1 MKNNLEQPGK
11 GGNEKKTGNRAE
23 KGYRR
28 NTVILIA
35 AIAGILLLSG
45 AGAVYYFLNNGYE
58 QIGQLEED
66 KTELTRQ
73 LITHDS
79 LVNAWMQSMLVIEE
93 DLRTLQGKEKS
104 LIEKSNDPELT
115 PDIREAILAEI
126 QDINT
131 MLEENKAR
139 IRDLT
144 NRLKKSGSTITAL
157 NEKVK
162 SLEETLAMRDS
173 TLNLLKMD
181 LADRE
186 FKLAELNVVV
196 DSLSEDIDMYNAD
209 IRAYE
214 QMVDAQYAELNRAY
228 VATGT
233 VRELEEK
240 GLITREGGFLGLGK
254 SKSLKADLDDAPFEK
269 VVINETQ
276 RIMLNTKKA
285 ELITEHPSASYE
297 MVANDTLVSYIEIK
311 DPEEF
316 WKITRYAVVETKK

>member
-1 MKNNLEQPGK
+1 MNQPGK
-11 GGNEKKTGNRAE
+11 SGNEKKTGNRAE

-45 AGAVYYFLNNGYE
+45 GGAVYYFLNNGYE
-58 QIGQLEED
+58 QISQLEEE
-66 KTELTRQ
+66 KTELTQQ

-79 LVNAWMQSMLVIEE
+79 LVNAWMQSMLVIEQ
-93 DLRTLQGKEKS
+93 DLRALQGKEKS

-115 PDIREAILAEI
+115 PDIREAILSEI
-126 QDINT
+126 QDINA

-139 IRDLT
+139 IRDL
-144 NRLKKSGSTITAL
+144 NNKLRKSGTTIAAL
-157 NEKVK
+157 TEKVK

-173 TLNLLKMD
+173 SLNMLKTD

-196 DSLSEDIDMYNAD
+196 DSLNEDIDMYNED

-214 QMVDAQYAELNRAY
+214 QMVDAQYAELNKAY
-228 VATGT
+228 VATGS
-233 VRELEEK
+233 VKELEEK

-254 SKSLKADLDDAPFEK
+254 SKTLKADLDEEPFEK
-269 VVINETQ
+269 VVITETQ
-276 RIMLNTKKA
+276 RIMLNAKKA

-297 MVANDTLVSYIEIK
+297 MVANDTVVSYIEIK
-311 DPEEF
+311 DPQEF